1 MTQLL
6 RGAAVAALTF
16 AVMSSQQAGAQAFP
30 NINRAKEAATRSVDA
45 TNAHTTAMT
54 ADQAP
59 QPVAQPA
66 AQPSAPQKSGVIVSS
81 SGSVKPN
88 GSSSSAAP
96 GKQPAPAAPTAPAG
110 PTPHNGKGAAAA
122 APAGTNPERKSDIS
136 LVRESFNYTA
146 DGRRDPFMSLM
157 KTGELRP
164 AVSDLKLVTVIYD
177 PAGRSVAILRDLTTK
192 EQYRIKVGQTLGRM
206 RVASIQPKSV
216 TFTVI
221 AIGTTFQEVLALND
235 TTRARTQ

>member
-1 MTQLL
+1 MSQLL
-6 RGAAVAALTF
+6 RGAACAAIAFT
-16 AVMSSQQAGAQAFP
+16 VMTSQASAQVFP
-30 NINRAKEAATRSVDA
+30 NINKAKEAANRSVDA
-45 TNAHTTAMT
+45 TNAHTSAET
-54 ADQAP
+54 ADQSP
-59 QPVAQPA
+59 QPIQQPI
-66 AQPSAPQKSGVIVSS
+66 QQSNAPQKNGVIVSS
-81 SGSVKPN
+81 TGSVR
-88 GSSSSAAP
+88 SSSSTSTSTSSTGKTGPQTPTPRNGKGAPAA
-96 GKQPAPAAPTAPAG
+96 AAPTAS
-110 PTPHNGKGAAAA
+110 
-122 APAGTNPERKSDIS
+122 KSDIS
-136 LVRESFNYTA
+136 LVRETFNYTA

>member
-1 MTQLL
+1 MSQLL
-6 RGAAVAALTF
+6 RGAAFAALTL

-30 NINRAKEAATRSVDA
+30 NINKAKEAATRSVDA

-54 ADQAP
+54 ADQSTQAVP
-59 QPVAQPA
+59 QSSKT
-66 AQPSAPQKSGVIVSS
+66 PSKSGVITSS
-81 SGSVKPN
+81 SGSVKSN
-88 GSSSSAAP
+88 SSSSAADAKP
-96 GKQPAPAAPTAPAG
+96 GPAG
-110 PTPHNGKGAAAA
+110 AAQTPTPRGGKGANATNST
-122 APAGTNPERKSDIS
+122 APGTKSEIS
-136 LVRESFNYTA
+136 LVRESFNYSA

>member
-1 MTQLL
+1 MSQLL
-6 RGAAVAALTF
+6 RGAACAAITL
-16 AVMSSQQAGAQAFP
+16 AVMSSQASAQSFP
-30 NINRAKEAATRSVDA
+30 NINKAKEAATRSVDA
-45 TNAHTTAMT
+45 TNAHTSAMT
-54 ADQAP
+54 ADQSP
-59 QPVAQPA
+59 QPLAQPVS
-66 AQPSAPQKSGVIVSS
+66 QQSNPPQKNGVIVSS
-81 SGSVKPN
+81 SGSVK
-88 GSSSSAAP
+88 SSTSTSSTSSAKP
-96 GKQPAPAAPTAPAG
+96 GPQT
-110 PTPHNGKGAAAA
+110 PTPRNGKGGAAAA
-122 APAGTNPERKSDIS
+122 AVPGSKSDIS
-136 LVRESFNYTA
+136 LVRETFNYTA

>member
-1 MTQLL
+1 MSQLL
-6 RGAAVAALTF
+6 RGATFAALAF
-16 AVMSSQQAGAQAFP
+16 AVMSAQQVRAQAFP
-30 NINRAKEAATRSVDA
+30 NINKAKEAATRSVEA
-45 TNAHTTAMT
+45 TNAHTSAMT
-54 ADQAP
+54 ADQSP
-59 QPVAQPA
+59 QPVAQTV
-66 AQPSAPQKSGVIVSS
+66 AQTATPQKPGVIVSS
-81 SGSVKPN
+81 SGSVKP
-88 GSSSSAAP
+88 SSSSSVAAAR
-96 GKQPAPAAPTAPAG
+96 KPAPAAPKLPATPAPAASKTEG
-110 PTPHNGKGAAAA
+110 
-122 APAGTNPERKSDIS
+122 KSDIS
-136 LVRESFNYTA
+136 LVRESFNYSA

>member
-1 MTQLL
+1 MSQLL
-6 RGAAVAALTF
+6 RGATFAALAF
-16 AVMSSQQAGAQAFP
+16 SVMSAQQVRAQAFP
-30 NINRAKEAATRSVDA
+30 NINKAKEAATRSVEA
-45 TNAHTTAMT
+45 TNAHTSAMT
-54 ADQAP
+54 ADQSP
-59 QPVAQPA
+59 QPVAQTV
-66 AQPSAPQKSGVIVSS
+66 AQTATPQKPGVIVSS
-81 SGSVKPN
+81 SGSVKP
-88 GSSSSAAP
+88 SSSSSVAAAR
-96 GKQPAPAAPTAPAG
+96 KPAPAAPKLPATPAPAAS
-110 PTPHNGKGAAAA
+110 KS
-122 APAGTNPERKSDIS
+122 ERKSDIS
-136 LVRESFNYTA
+136 LVRESFNYSA

>member
-1 MTQLL
+1 MSQLL
-6 RGAAVAALTF
+6 RGAAFAALTL
-16 AVMSSQQAGAQAFP
+16 AVMSSQQASAQAFP
-30 NINRAKEAATRSVDA
+30 NINKAKEAATRSVDA

-54 ADQAP
+54 ADQSP
-59 QPVAQPA
+59 QPVPQPA
-66 AQPSAPQKSGVIVSS
+66 PAQKSSVVVSS
-81 SGSVKPN
+81 PGAVRS
-88 GSSSSAAP
+88 GSSSSSPAAGKPAAAAP
-96 GKQPAPAAPTAPAG
+96 GGTATPAPGT
-110 PTPHNGKGAAAA
+110 GKGAAP
-122 APAGTNPERKSDIS
+122 APGAHSEGKSDIS
-136 LVRESFNYTA
+136 LVRETFNYTA

>member
-1 MTQLL
+1 MSQLL
-6 RGAAVAALTF
+6 RGAALAALTL
-16 AVMSSQQAGAQAFP
+16 AVIASQPAGAQAFP
-30 NINRAKEAATRSVDA
+30 NINKAKEAATRSVDA
-45 TNAHTTAMT
+45 TNAHTSTMT
-54 ADQAP
+54 ADQSP
-59 QPVAQPA
+59 QPVAQ
-66 AQPSAPQKSGVIVSS
+66 SNAPQKNGVIVSS
-81 SGSVKPN
+81 SGSVKSNSAAANAKPGPTGTPQTPTPRGGKGATAGN
-88 GSSSSAAP
+88 SAAP
-96 GKQPAPAAPTAPAG
+96 GSKT
-110 PTPHNGKGAAAA
+110 
-122 APAGTNPERKSDIS
+122 EIS

>member
-1 MTQLL
+1 MSQLL
-6 RGAAVAALTF
+6 RGAAFAALTVV
-16 AVMSSQQAGAQAFP
+16 VMSSQQARAQAFP
-30 NINRAKEAATRSVDA
+30 NINKAKEAATRSVDA

-54 ADQAP
+54 ADQSP
-59 QPVAQPA
+59 QPVPQPK
-66 AQPSAPQKSGVIVSS
+66 APPKTGVISSS
-81 SGSVKPN
+81 SGSVKSN
-88 GSSSSAAP
+88 SSSSTANAKP
-96 GKQPAPAAPTAPAG
+96 GPTGTTQTPTPHSSKGANATNAPAPASKT
-110 PTPHNGKGAAAA
+110 
-122 APAGTNPERKSDIS
+122 EIS

>member
-1 MTQLL
+1 MSQLL
-6 RGAAVAALTF
+6 RGAAAAAITF
-16 AVMSSQQAGAQAFP
+16 AVMSAQQASAQAFP
-30 NINRAKEAATRSVDA
+30 NINKAKEAATRSVEA
-45 TNAHTTAMT
+45 TNAHTSAMT
-54 ADQAP
+54 ADQSP
-59 QPVAQPA
+59 QPVAQTV
-66 AQPSAPQKSGVIVSS
+66 AQSASPQKPGVIVSS
-81 SGSVKPN
+81 SGSVKPS
-88 GSSSSAAP
+88 SSSSATVS
-96 GKQPAPAAPTAPAG
+96 GKPAPAASKAPVAPAPNAGKNAAPAPAG
-110 PTPHNGKGAAAA
+110 SKGE
-122 APAGTNPERKSDIS
+122 GKSDIS

>member
-1 MTQLL
+1 MSPFIRT
-6 RGAAVAALTF
+6 AAIAAALTATA
-16 AVMSSQQAGAQAFP
+16 AVGAQSFP

-45 TNAHTTAMT
+45 TNAHTAAET
-54 ADQAP
+54 ADQSP
-59 QPVAQPA
+59 QPIRQ
-66 AQPSAPQKSGVIVSS
+66 QPSTTTSTVTS
-81 SGSVKPN
+81 SGSVKTSSTTPPKT
-88 GSSSSAAP
+88 GS
-96 GKQPAPAAPTAPAG
+96 PTTNPKEPKGNAG
-110 PTPHNGKGAAAA
+110 PIGSNTA
-122 APAGTNPERKSDIS
+122 RSKSDIS
-136 LVRESFNYTA
+136 LVRETFNYVP

>member
-1 MTQLL
+1 MSQLL
-6 RGAAVAALTF
+6 RGAVFAALTL
-16 AVMSSQQAGAQAFP
+16 AVITSQQAGAQAFP
-30 NINRAKEAATRSVDA
+30 NINKAKEAAARSVDA
-45 TNAHTTAMT
+45 TNAHTSAMT
-54 ADQAP
+54 ADQSP
-59 QPVAQPA
+59 QPVVQPA
-66 AQPSAPQKSGVIVSS
+66 MQSNPPQKNGVIVSS
-81 SGSVKPN
+81 SGSVK
-88 GSSSSAAP
+88 SSSSSSTTNGKP
-96 GKQPAPAAPTAPAG
+96 GPGTAQT
-110 PTPHNGKGAAAA
+110 PTPHNGKGAPGAT
-122 APAGTNPERKSDIS
+122 APAPGSKTEIS
-136 LVRESFNYTA
+136 LLRESFNYTA

>member
-1 MTQLL
+1 MSQLI
-6 RGAAVAALTF
+6 RGVSFAALAFT
-16 AVMSSQQAGAQAFP
+16 VMSMQQAAAQAFP
-30 NINRAKEAATRSVDA
+30 NINKAKEAATRSVEA
-45 TNAHTTAMT
+45 TNAHTSAMT
-54 ADQAP
+54 ADQSP
-59 QPVAQPA
+59 QPVAQTV
-66 AQPSAPQKSGVIVSS
+66 AQTPAPQKPGVIVSS
-81 SGSVKPN
+81 SGAVKPS
-88 GSSSSAAP
+88 SSSSAMVAA
-96 GKQPAPAAPTAPAG
+96 KPAPAAPKAPAS
-110 PTPHNGKGAAAA
+110 PPPAASKAEGKS
-122 APAGTNPERKSDIS
+122 NIS
-136 LVRESFNYTA
+136 LVRESFNYSA

>member
-1 MTQLL
+1 MSQLL
-6 RGAAVAALTF
+6 RGAVSAAITL
-16 AVMSSQQAGAQAFP
+16 AVMSSQVTAQSFP
-30 NINRAKEAATRSVDA
+30 NINKAKEAATRSVDA
-45 TNAHTTAMT
+45 TNAHTSAMT
-54 ADQAP
+54 ADQSP
-59 QPVAQPA
+59 QPVSQPVS
-66 AQPSAPQKSGVIVSS
+66 QPNPPQRNGVIVSS
-81 SGSVKPN
+81 TGSVKSN
-88 GSSSSAAP
+88 SSTSATST
-96 GKQPAPAAPTAPAG
+96 GKTGPQT
-110 PTPHNGKGAAAA
+110 PTPRSGKGAAAPTA
-122 APAGTNPERKSDIS
+122 APGSKSEIS
-136 LVRESFNYTA
+136 LVREAFNYTA

>member
-1 MTQLL
+1 MSHLL
-6 RGAAVAALTF
+6 RGAALAAVALA
-16 AVMSSQQAGAQAFP
+16 AMSAAPAHAQSFP
-30 NINRAKEAATRSVDA
+30 NINKAKEAATRSVDA
-45 TNAHTTAMT
+45 TNRHTAAET
-54 ADQAP
+54 ADQSP
-59 QPVAQPA
+59 QPVNQPA
-66 AQPSAPQKSGVIVSS
+66 APQRASSTLASARLGESRSRARRAPATAKQSKSV
-81 SGSVKPN
+81 
-88 GSSSSAAP
+88 AA
-96 GKQPAPAAPTAPAG
+96 PAPAAK
-110 PTPHNGKGAAAA
+110 N
-122 APAGTNPERKSDIS
+122 EIS
-136 LVRESFNYTA
+136 LMRETFNYTA
-146 DGRRDPFMSLM
+146 DGRRDPFYSLM
-157 KTGELRP
+157 RTGELRP

>member
-1 MTQLL
+1 MSQLL
-6 RGAAVAALTF
+6 RGAALAALTC
-16 AVMSSQQAGAQAFP
+16 AVMSSQQASAQAFP

-45 TNAHTTAMT
+45 TNAHTAAMT
-54 ADQAP
+54 ADQSP
-59 QPVAQPA
+59 LPVAQPA
-66 AQPSAPQKSGVIVSS
+66 PQPSASQKSGAIVTSPGSVKS
-81 SGSVKPN
+81 SGS
-88 GSSSSAAP
+88 SSTTVT
-96 GKQPAPAAPTAPAG
+96 GKPAPAAPGTSTPAPG
-110 PTPHNGKGAAAA
+110 TGKGAAAA
-122 APAGTNPERKSDIS
+122 PTGPRSEAKSDIS
-136 LVRESFNYTA
+136 LVRETFNYTA
-146 DGRRDPFMSLM
+146 EGRRDPFMSLM

>member
-1 MTQLL
+1 MSQLL
-6 RGAAVAALTF
+6 RGAACAAIAF
-16 AVMSSQQAGAQAFP
+16 AVMSSQAGAQSFP
-30 NINRAKEAATRSVDA
+30 NINKAKEAATRSVDA
-45 TNAHTTAMT
+45 TNAHISAET
-54 ADQAP
+54 ADQSPQPIAQPAPQSAP
-59 QPVAQPA
+59 QPG
-66 AQPSAPQKSGVIVSS
+66 SRQKGGAVVSS
-81 SGSVKPN
+81 SGSVKGNNPGTATPTGN
-88 GSSSSAAP
+88 AGTPTPTPRTGKGAP
-96 GKQPAPAAPTAPAG
+96 ASPAPAEAKTQ
-110 PTPHNGKGAAAA
+110 
-122 APAGTNPERKSDIS
+122 IS
-136 LVRESFNYTA
+136 LVRETFNYTA

>member
-1 MTQLL
+1 MSQLL
-6 RGAAVAALTF
+6 RGAAVVAIAFT
-16 AVMSSQQAGAQAFP
+16 VMSARQASAQTFP
-30 NINRAKEAATRSVDA
+30 NINKAKEAATRSVEA
-45 TNAHTTAMT
+45 TNAHTSAMT
-54 ADQAP
+54 ADQSP
-59 QPVAQPA
+59 QPVAQTV
-66 AQPSAPQKSGVIVSS
+66 AQTASPQKPGVIVSS
-81 SGSVKPN
+81 SGAVKPS
-88 GSSSSAAP
+88 SSSSAAVP
-96 GKQPAPAAPTAPAG
+96 GKPASKAPAAPAPNAAKSADPAPAG
-110 PTPHNGKGAAAA
+110 PKGDGK
-122 APAGTNPERKSDIS
+122 PEIS

>member
-1 MTQLL
+1 MSQFL
-6 RGAAVAALTF
+6 RGAAFAALTL
-16 AVMSSQQAGAQAFP
+16 AVVSSQQARAQAFP
-30 NINRAKEAATRSVDA
+30 NINKAKEAATRSVDA
-45 TNAHTTAMT
+45 TNAHTSAMT
-54 ADQAP
+54 ADQSP
-59 QPVAQPA
+59 QPIAQHVSQTP
-66 AQPSAPQKSGVIVSS
+66 PVQKSGVIVSS
-81 SGSVKPN
+81 SGSVK
-88 GSSSSAAP
+88 SSSPEAAGKAKPATAAPTGSSAAAARND
-96 GKQPAPAAPTAPAG
+96 KAAALDPAATKTEGKTAIAL
-110 PTPHNGKGAAAA
+110 
-122 APAGTNPERKSDIS
+122 S
-136 LVRESFNYTA
+136 RESFNYTA

-177 PAGRSVAILRDLTTK
+177 PAGRSVAILRDISTK

>member
-1 MTQLL
+1 MNQLL
-6 RGAAVAALTF
+6 RGAALAAITL
-16 AVMSSQQAGAQAFP
+16 AVISSQVSAQSFP
-30 NINRAKEAATRSVDA
+30 NINKAKEAATRSVDA
-45 TNAHTTAMT
+45 TNAHTSAMT
-54 ADQAP
+54 ADQSP

-66 AQPSAPQKSGVIVSS
+66 QQSNPPQKNGVIVSS
-81 SGSVKPN
+81 SGSVKAN
-88 GSSSSAAP
+88 SSTSSTST
-96 GKQPAPAAPTAPAG
+96 GKT
-110 PTPHNGKGAAAA
+110 PTPTPRTGKGAAAA
-122 APAGTNPERKSDIS
+122 APTGSKSDIS
-136 LVRESFNYTA
+136 LVRETFNYTA

>member
-1 MTQLL
+1 MSQLL
-6 RGAAVAALTF
+6 RGAACAAITL
-16 AVMSSQQAGAQAFP
+16 AVMSSQASAQSFP
-30 NINRAKEAATRSVDA
+30 NINKAKEAATRSVDA
-45 TNAHTTAMT
+45 TNAHTSAMT
-54 ADQAP
+54 ADQSP
-59 QPVAQPA
+59 QPIAQPV
-66 AQPSAPQKSGVIVSS
+66 QQSNPPQKNGVIVSS
-81 SGSVKPN
+81 SGSVK
-88 GSSSSAAP
+88 SSSTTSSTSSAKTGP
-96 GKQPAPAAPTAPAG
+96 QT
-110 PTPHNGKGAAAA
+110 PTPRNGKGGAAAA
-122 APAGTNPERKSDIS
+122 AAAPGSKSDIS
-136 LVRESFNYTA
+136 LVRETFNYTA

>member
-1 MTQLL
+1 MSQLL
-6 RGAAVAALTF
+6 RGATFAALAF
-16 AVMSSQQAGAQAFP
+16 SVMSAQQVRAQAFP
-30 NINRAKEAATRSVDA
+30 NINKAKEAATRSVEA
-45 TNAHTTAMT
+45 TNAHTSAMT
-54 ADQAP
+54 ADQSP
-59 QPVAQPA
+59 QPVAQTV
-66 AQPSAPQKSGVIVSS
+66 AQTATPQKPGVIVSS
-81 SGSVKPN
+81 SGSVKP
-88 GSSSSAAP
+88 SSSSSVAAAR
-96 GKQPAPAAPTAPAG
+96 KPAPAAPKLPATPAPAASKTEG
-110 PTPHNGKGAAAA
+110 
-122 APAGTNPERKSDIS
+122 KSDIS
-136 LVRESFNYTA
+136 LVRESFNYSA

>member
-1 MTQLL
+1 MIQLL
-6 RGAAVAALTF
+6 RGATLAALTF
-16 AVMSSQQAGAQAFP
+16 AVLSSQQASAQAFP

-81 SGSVKPN
+81 AGSVKPN
-88 GSSSSAAP
+88 SSVGSTKPEA
-96 GKQPAPAAPTAPAG
+96 AAPTGPAT
-110 PTPHNGKGAAAA
+110 PMPHNGKGG
-122 APAGTNPERKSDIS
+122 APAAGAPRTEGKSDIS

>member
-1 MTQLL
+1 MSQLL
-6 RGAAVAALTF
+6 RGAACAAITL
-16 AVMSSQQAGAQAFP
+16 AVMSSQASAQAFP
-30 NINRAKEAATRSVDA
+30 NINKAKEAATRSVDA
-45 TNAHTTAMT
+45 TNAHTSAMT
-54 ADQAP
+54 ADQSPPPVA
-59 QPVAQPA
+59 QPVAQQSNP
-66 AQPSAPQKSGVIVSS
+66 PQKNGVIVSS
-81 SGSVKPN
+81 SGSVKS
-88 GSSSSAAP
+88 GTSTSSP
-96 GKQPAPAAPTAPAG
+96 FTGKAG
-110 PTPHNGKGAAAA
+110 PQTPTPRNGQGGAAAAAA
-122 APAGTNPERKSDIS
+122 APASKSDIS
-136 LVRESFNYTA
+136 LVRETFDYTA

>member
-1 MTQLL
+1 MSQLL
-6 RGAAVAALTF
+6 RGAACAAIAL
-16 AVMSSQQAGAQAFP
+16 AAMSSQAGAQSFP
-30 NINRAKEAATRSVDA
+30 NINKAKEAATRSVVA
-45 TNAHTTAMT
+45 TNAHISAET
-54 ADQAP
+54 ADQSLPPVAQAAP
-59 QPVAQPA
+59 QP
-66 AQPSAPQKSGVIVSS
+66 SSQKKEGAVVSS
-81 SGSVKPN
+81 SGSVKGNSPATPTGN
-88 GSSSSAAP
+88 AGTP
-96 GKQPAPAAPTAPAG
+96 TPTPRVGKGAPAG
-110 PTPHNGKGAAAA
+110 P
-122 APAGTNPERKSDIS
+122 APEGSKNQIS
-136 LVRESFNYTA
+136 LVRETFNYTA

-164 AVSDLKLVTVIYD
+164 AVSDLKLTTVIYD
-177 PAGRSVAILRDLTTK
+177 PSGRSVAILRDLTTK

>member
-1 MTQLL
+1 MSQLL
-6 RGAAVAALTF
+6 RGAALAAITL
-16 AVMSSQQAGAQAFP
+16 AVISSQVSAQSFP
-30 NINRAKEAATRSVDA
+30 NINKAKEAATRSVDA
-45 TNAHTTAMT
+45 TNAHTSAMT
-54 ADQAP
+54 ADQSP
-59 QPVAQPA
+59 QPIAQPA
-66 AQPSAPQKSGVIVSS
+66 QQSNPPQKNGVIVSS
-81 SGSVKPN
+81 SGSVKAN
-88 GSSSSAAP
+88 SSTSSTST
-96 GKQPAPAAPTAPAG
+96 GKTG
-110 PTPHNGKGAAAA
+110 TPTPRTGKGAAAA
-122 APAGTNPERKSDIS
+122 AAPTGSKSDIS
-136 LVRESFNYTA
+136 LVRETFNYTA

-177 PAGRSVAILRDLTTK
+177 PAGRSVAILRDLSTK

>member
-1 MTQLL
+1 MSQLL
-6 RGAAVAALTF
+6 RGAACAAITF
-16 AVMSSQQAGAQAFP
+16 AVMSSQASAQAFP
-30 NINRAKEAATRSVDA
+30 NINKAKEAATRSVDA
-45 TNAHTTAMT
+45 TNAHTSAMT
-54 ADQAP
+54 ADQSP
-59 QPVAQPA
+59 QPVAQPV
-66 AQPSAPQKSGVIVSS
+66 AQQSNPPQKNGVIVSS
-81 SGSVKPN
+81 SGSVK
-88 GSSSSAAP
+88 SSTSTSSTST
-96 GKQPAPAAPTAPAG
+96 GKAG
-110 PTPHNGKGAAAA
+110 PQTPTPRNGKGGAAAAA
-122 APAGTNPERKSDIS
+122 APASKSDIS
-136 LVRESFNYTA
+136 LVRETFNYTA

>member
-1 MTQLL
+1 MSQLL
-6 RGAAVAALTF
+6 RGAVYAAITL
-16 AVMSSQQAGAQAFP
+16 VVISSQTGAQSFP

-45 TNAHTTAMT
+45 TNAHTSAET
-54 ADQAP
+54 ADQSP
-59 QPVAQPA
+59 QPVAQPVS
-66 AQPSAPQKSGVIVSS
+66 QSAPQPGSRQKGGAIVSS
-81 SGSVKPN
+81 SGSVKGN
-88 GSSSSAAP
+88 GP
-96 GKQPAPAAPTAPAG
+96 VTTTPTGNAG
-110 PTPHNGKGAAAA
+110 TPTPRNGNVAAA
-122 APAGTNPERKSDIS
+122 APVPERSKTEIS
-136 LVRESFNYTA
+136 LVRETFNYSA

>member
-1 MTQLL
+1 MSQLL
-6 RGAAVAALTF
+6 RGAACAAITL
-16 AVMSSQQAGAQAFP
+16 AVMSSQASAQSFP
-30 NINRAKEAATRSVDA
+30 NINKAKEAATRSVDA
-45 TNAHTTAMT
+45 TNAHTSAMT
-54 ADQAP
+54 ADQSP
-59 QPVAQPA
+59 QPIAQPVS
-66 AQPSAPQKSGVIVSS
+66 QQSNPPQKKGVIVSS
-81 SGSVKPN
+81 SGSVK
-88 GSSSSAAP
+88 SSTSTSSTSSAKP
-96 GKQPAPAAPTAPAG
+96 GPQT
-110 PTPHNGKGAAAA
+110 PTPRNGKGGAAAA
-122 APAGTNPERKSDIS
+122 APGSKSDIS
-136 LVRESFNYTA
+136 LVRETFNYTA

>member
-1 MTQLL
+1 MSQLL
-6 RGAAVAALTF
+6 RGAVFAALTL
-16 AVMSSQQAGAQAFP
+16 AVIPSQQAGAQAFP
-30 NINRAKEAATRSVDA
+30 NINKAKEAAARSVDA
-45 TNAHTTAMT
+45 TNAHTSTMT
-54 ADQAP
+54 ADQSP
-59 QPVAQPA
+59 QPVSQPA
-66 AQPSAPQKSGVIVSS
+66 AQSNPPQKNGVIVSS
-81 SGSVKPN
+81 SGSVKSNSPAAN
-88 GSSSSAAP
+88 GKP
-96 GKQPAPAAPTAPAG
+96 GPTGPQTPAPRT
-110 PTPHNGKGAAAA
+110 GKGAAAA
-122 APAGTNPERKSDIS
+122 NTTAPGSKTEIS

>member
-1 MTQLL
+1 MSQLL
-6 RGAAVAALTF
+6 RGAACAAIAL
-16 AVMSSQQAGAQAFP
+16 AVISSQASAQVFP
-30 NINRAKEAATRSVDA
+30 NINKAKEAATRSVDA
-45 TNAHTTAMT
+45 TNAHTSTET
-54 ADQAP
+54 ADQSP
-59 QPVAQPA
+59 QPIQ
-66 AQPSAPQKSGVIVSS
+66 QSNAPQKNGVIVSS
-81 SGSVKPN
+81 TGSVK
-88 GSSSSAAP
+88 SSSSTSSTST
-96 GKQPAPAAPTAPAG
+96 GKTGPQTPTPRNGKAGPATAAPTAS
-110 PTPHNGKGAAAA
+110 
-122 APAGTNPERKSDIS
+122 KSDIS
-136 LVRESFNYTA
+136 LVRETFNYTA

>member
-1 MTQLL
+1 MSQLL
-6 RGAAVAALTF
+6 RGAACAAVTF
-16 AVMSSQQAGAQAFP
+16 AVMSSQVSAQSFP
-30 NINRAKEAATRSVDA
+30 NINKAKEAATRSVDA
-45 TNAHTTAMT
+45 TNAHTATMT
-54 ADQAP
+54 ADQSP
-59 QPVAQPA
+59 QPVAQPN
-66 AQPSAPQKSGVIVSS
+66 PPQKRGVIVSS
-81 SGSVKPN
+81 TGSVK
-88 GSSSSAAP
+88 SSSSTSSTST
-96 GKQPAPAAPTAPAG
+96 GKTGPQT
-110 PTPHNGKGAAAA
+110 PTPRTGKGAAAPA
-122 APAGTNPERKSDIS
+122 APGSKSDIS
-136 LVRESFNYTA
+136 LVRETFNYTP
-146 DGRRDPFMSLM
+146 DGRRDPFFSLM
-157 KTGELRP
+157 RTGELRP

>member
-1 MTQLL
+1 MSQLL
-6 RGAAVAALTF
+6 RGAAFAALTL
-16 AVMSSQQAGAQAFP
+16 AMISSQRASAQAFP
-30 NINRAKEAATRSVDA
+30 NINKAKEAATRSVDA
-45 TNAHTTAMT
+45 TNAHTSAMT
-54 ADQAP
+54 ADQSP

-66 AQPSAPQKSGVIVSS
+66 MQSNPPQRNGVIVSS
-81 SGSVKPN
+81 SGSVKSTSTSTSTTN
-88 GSSSSAAP
+88 GKP
-96 GKQPAPAAPTAPAG
+96 GPGGTTQAPTPRS
-110 PTPHNGKGAAAA
+110 GKGAAAA
-122 APAGTNPERKSDIS
+122 PAPGSKSDIS
-136 LVRESFNYTA
+136 LVRESFNYTP

>member
-1 MTQLL
+1 MSQLL
-6 RGAAVAALTF
+6 RGAAVAAFTL
-16 AVMSSQQAGAQAFP
+16 AVITSSRASAQMFP
-30 NINRAKEAATRSVDA
+30 NINKAKEAATRSVDA
-45 TNAHTTAMT
+45 TNAHMSAMT
-54 ADQAP
+54 ADQSPQPVVQPATQSAP
-59 QPVAQPA
+59 QPG
-66 AQPSAPQKSGVIVSS
+66 SRQKGGAIVSS
-81 SGSVKPN
+81 SGSVKGN
-88 GSSSSAAP
+88 S
-96 GKQPAPAAPTAPAG
+96 PATTTPTGNAG
-110 PTPHNGKGAAAA
+110 TPTPTPRPGKGAAAS
-122 APAGTNPERKSDIS
+122 PIPERSKTEIS
-136 LVRESFNYTA
+136 LVRETFNYSA

>member
-1 MTQLL
+1 MSQLL
-6 RGAAVAALTF
+6 RGAAVAAIAL
-16 AVMSSQQAGAQAFP
+16 AVMSASPANAQSFP
-30 NINRAKEAATRSVDA
+30 SITRAKQAASRSVAA
-45 TNAHTTAMT
+45 TNAHTATET
-54 ADQAP
+54 ADQSPQSVKQPAAP
-59 QPVAQPA
+59 QP
-66 AQPSAPQKSGVIVSS
+66 SGSTVSS
-81 SGSVKPN
+81 SGSVKAN
-88 GSSSSAAP
+88 
-96 GKQPAPAAPTAPAG
+96 
-110 PTPHNGKGAAAA
+110 AA
-122 APAGTNPERKSDIS
+122 APAKKVETPAGTPKQSKGAPAPVASKSDIS